1 MIGLYEA
8 GGKWAAEEERMT
20 KYLFVYYGGKPETD
34 PKKMEKVMAVWM
46 KWFGDLGKAV
56 VDPGAPTKPEKLV
69 SRGGLK
75 SVANPLAGYSIIQ
88 ADSLDAAIGL
98 AKSHPDV
105 SAGME
110 IAIYQILPM

>member
-1 MIGLYEA
+1 M
-8 GGKWAAEEERMT
+8 ERRKEMA

-34 PKKMEKVMAVWM
+34 PKKMEQVMAVWM

-56 VDPGAPTKPEKLV
+56 VDAGAPTKPEKLV
-69 SRGGLK
+69 TRGGVK
-75 SVANPLAGYSIIQ
+75 DVANPLAGYSIIQ
-88 ADSLDAAIGL
+88 ADNLDGAIKL

-110 IAIYQILPM
+110 IAVYQLLSM